1 MFVPILIIALAVVLT
16 VTLHLAVL
24 RFLHKSVLPKLE
36 EYKRIVV
43 GVMVLGAIIGHL
55 VEIGVFALWAA
66 ILANQAAIP
75 HEGMDPVFWSA
86 TAYTS
91 LGSDYP
97 KVPEI
102 RLLTAVEAL
111 TGLILITW
119 TASFLFLL
127 MQQFWQEKAAEKKPG

>member
-1 MFVPILIIALAVVLT
+1 MFVPILIIAFAVVLT
-16 VTLHLAVL
+16 VSLHLAVL
-24 RFLHKSVLPKLE
+24 RFLYRTVLPKLKE
-36 EYKRIVV
+36 CQRIVV
-43 GVMVLGAIIGHL
+43 GVMVLAAIIGHL
-55 VEIGVFALWAA
+55 MEIGVFAVWGAF
-66 ILANQAAIP
+66 LANRAAIP
-75 HEGMDPVFWSA
+75 HEAMDPIFWSA

-97 KVPEI
+97 RVPEI

-127 MQQFWQEKAAEKKPG
+127 MQQFWQEKETEKKLG

>member
-1 MFVPILIIALAVVLT
+1 MLGVILITAATVVLN
-16 VTLHLAVL
+16 VSIHLSVLH
-24 RFLHKSVLPKLE
+24 FLQDSVLPRVIQ
-36 EYKRIVV
+36 YKRIVV
-43 GVMVLGAIIGHL
+43 GVILSGAIVGHL
-55 VEIGVFALWAA
+55 VEIGVFTGAMAMVA
-66 ILANQAAIP
+66 NLANNPPP
-75 HEGMDPVFWSA
+75 HIDDAFFWSA

-97 KVPEI
+97 AVPEI

-127 MQQFWQEKAAEKKPG
+127 MQQYWQEKKAEK

>member
-1 MFVPILIIALAVVLT
+1 MVVPILIIALAVVLT
-16 VTLHLAVL
+16 VTLHLGVL
-24 RFLHKSVLPKLE
+24 RFLYKSVLPKLMK
-36 EYKRIVV
+36 YKSIVV
-43 GVMVLGAIIGHL
+43 GMMVLGAIIGHL
-55 VEIGVFALWAA
+55 VEIGLFAVWAGF
-66 ILANQAAIP
+66 LADQANIP
-75 HEGMDPVFWSA
+75 HDLMDPVFWSA

-91 LGSDYP
+91 LGGDYP

-127 MQQFWQEKAAEKKPG
+127 MQQYWMEKKTEE

>member
-24 RFLHKSVLPKLE
+24 RFLDKTVLPKLK
-36 EYKRIVV
+36 EYERIVI
-43 GVMVLGAIIGHL
+43 GVMVLGAIVGHL
-55 VEIGVFALWAA
+55 VEIGVFAASGA
-66 ILANQAAIP
+66 FLANQAAIP
-75 HEGMDPVFWSA
+75 HEGADPIFWSA

-91 LGSDYP
+91 LGGDFP
-97 KVPEI
+97 RVPEI

-127 MQQFWQEKAAEKKPG
+127 MQQFWQEKKTAE